1 MIELK
6 HAIQQHNLFK
16 SALLVSRCYKNDLDI
31 AQSISQMELLINQ
44 AAKFVGEIDDKFAA
58 FERLRTF
65 FYQQLAFS
73 GDSKNYFAARYN
85 LLDEVL
91 QYRTGIPVTLAI
103 VFCQLGNALGL
114 KMQGVNFPGHF
125 LVRFQVSDSKILF
138 IDPLNGEC
146 LNWQQLEKNY
156 FSVLGEQAEKEM
168 PLEVLEP
175 TGCEETIMRLLQN
188 LKASFINEQK
198 YHNALSTIDLLLSL
212 CPDDPFEIRDRGFL
226 LHQLDCPKVAAA
238 DYEYFVQRCP
248 KDPSTELL
256 RSQIQKLREKI
267 VTHH

>member
-1 MIELK
+1 MLELQ
-6 HAIQQHNLFK
+6 HAIKQHNLFK
-16 SALLVSRCYKNDLDI
+16 SALLISRCYKDDLDI
-31 AQSISQMELLINQ
+31 AQPLIQMEQLINQ
-44 AAKFVGEIDDKFAA
+44 CAKAVGDTQDKFAA
-58 FERLRTF
+58 FERLRNY

-73 GDSKNYFAARYN
+73 GDSKNFFAARYN

-103 VFCQLGNALGL
+103 VFCQIGNAIGL

-125 LVRFQVSDSKILF
+125 LVRFQVSDSKVLF
-138 IDPLNGEC
+138 IDPLNGDC
-146 LNWQQLEKNY
+146 LSWQQLEKSY
-156 FSVLGEQAEKEM
+156 FSVLGEQAEPEM

-175 TGCEETIMRLLQN
+175 TGCEQTIMRLLQN

-198 YHNALSTIDLLLSL
+198 YHFALSTIDILLSL

-238 DYEYFVQRCP
+238 DYEFFVQRCP
-248 KDPSTELL
+248 KDPSTEIL
-256 RSQIQKLREKI
+256 RAQIQKLREKV
-267 VTHH
+267 VTQH